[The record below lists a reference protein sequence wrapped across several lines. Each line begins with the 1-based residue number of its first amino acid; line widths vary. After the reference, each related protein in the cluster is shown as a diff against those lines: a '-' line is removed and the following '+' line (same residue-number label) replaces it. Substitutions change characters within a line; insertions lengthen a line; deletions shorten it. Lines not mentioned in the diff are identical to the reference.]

1 MLRIGHWPVLDPIA
15 PFLPGFTLFFWA
27 AATWWI
33 PLLIALMAWRYVIRR
48 EVPAYEPA
56 LWGMVFP
63 LGMYTTAT
71 FQLSRATGF
80 GFLAEISKGFIF
92 LALAAWAVTFVGLL
106 AHLWSCLQQGG
117 AGAPGRPVER

>member
-1 MLRIGHWPVLDPIA
+1 MMRVGHWPVLDQVA
-15 PFLPGFTLFFWA
+15 AFLPGFTLFFWA

-33 PLLIALMAWRYVIRR
+33 PLLIALMLWRYVVRR

-63 LGMYTTAT
+63 LAMYTTAT

-80 GFLAEISKGFIF
+80 DFLAIVPRGFIF
-92 LALAAWAVTFVGLL
+92 VALAAWLAVFAGLVR
-106 AHLWSCLQQGG
+106 HIG
-117 AGAPGRPVER
+117 AGFLRPQSSAGIRARSC